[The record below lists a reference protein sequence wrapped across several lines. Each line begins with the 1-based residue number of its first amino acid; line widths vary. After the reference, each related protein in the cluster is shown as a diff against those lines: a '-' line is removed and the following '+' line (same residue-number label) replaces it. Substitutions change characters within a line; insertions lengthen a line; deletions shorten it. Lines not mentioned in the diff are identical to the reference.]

1 MLWLVTCESP
11 GGGIGAFYVDSEEY
25 PNPTEGMLVVGE
37 VCTLAS
43 VKYDSAM
50 AFKAGPTVKY
60 WVRQAQSQLISE
72 SEYKKLCEEW
82 QS

>member
-1 MLWLVTCESP
+1 MLWLVTCEFP
-11 GGGIGAFYVDSEEY
+11 EGEIGAFYVDSEEY

-37 VCTLAS
+37 VRTLAS
-43 VKYDSAM
+43 VKFDSPV

-60 WVRQAQSQLISE
+60 WVWQAQSQLISE

-82 QS
+82 